1 MIFSFICLLLKNL
14 KIPTGHFNK
23 EKGQGKS
30 FIFEIK
36 SSAFYSNIGN
46 NCCICQ
52 EDSHIEN
59 FFLSTPC
66 VPAHICKFPPLIK
79 DEISLKD
86 FCSLTRIVE
95 PIALHLH
102 SSSPLQL
109 GQLCFLIFFL
119 FPLYLGKHVLAT
131 FPNLVF

>member
-66 VPAHICKFPPLIK
+66 VSAYICKFPPLIK
-79 DEISLKD
+79 DEISLKEISLKPD
-86 FCSLTRIVE
+86 KNSRVHSLT
-95 PIALHLH
+95 PT
-102 SSSPLQL
+102 
-109 GQLCFLIFFL
+109 FFL
-119 FPLYLGKHVLAT
+119 STTVRTVMLSNFFSVSSLSREAC
-131 FPNLVF
+131 FSNIS